1 MCLRVSEK
9 ERIRGRERERKREK
23 ERKKGDMEAKNVFK
37 RER

>member
-37 RER
+37 R